1 MNTVK
6 IEAGKTKM
14 IAHRGVSGLETENTN
29 AAFIAAGN
37 RSYWGV
43 ETDVHP
49 TADGK
54 LILIHDSN
62 TKRVCDQELIVEE
75 TDSAVLRDLRVKDL
89 ILGDE
94 GRLDLRLP
102 FLSEYIGLCK
112 KYEKVCVLELK
123 NEFSEEDVLRV
134 LEEVRKLDY
143 REGMVYITFHR
154 KNLEYL
160 RQHDPYCVAQFLAS
174 EINEE
179 IFGYAKENGFGLD
192 IRCDRLTEEWV
203 RRCTEE
209 GVVLNC
215 WTVNDKEL
223 AERLISWGIDM
234 ITTNIL
240 E

>member
-1 MNTVK
+1 MNTIKVEK
-6 IEAGKTKM
+6 GRTKM

-49 TADGK
+49 TADGR

-62 TKRVCDQELIVEE
+62 TKRVCGEEMIVEE
-75 TDSAVLRDLRVKDL
+75 TDSAVLRNLRVKDL

-94 GRLDLRLP
+94 GRTDLRLP
-102 FLSEYIGLCK
+102 FLSEYVDLCK

-123 NEFSEEDVLRV
+123 NKFSEEDVLRV
-134 LEEVRKLDY
+134 LEEIRRLDY
-143 REGMVYITFHR
+143 WEGMVYISFR
-154 KNLEYL
+154 RENLECL
-160 RQHDPYCVAQFLAS
+160 RRHAPDSVAQFLAS

-179 IFGYAKENGFGLD
+179 IFSYAKENGFGLD
-192 IRCDRLTEEWV
+192 IHHVQLTEEWV
-203 RRCTEE
+203 RRCNEA

-215 WTVNDKEL
+215 WTVNDRET